1 MHRRAS
7 LLVVLLLMAS
17 TSSVISSFSHLQE
30 NEDFNFVP
38 TSKAVTTWSGV
49 VQLQSSYTVQSSDEL
64 RVLAGTSIEMSIG
77 SRLYVEG
84 RLTVL
89 GEETAPVVMM
99 SGISTQSHEGLQFNT
114 TSNNI
119 GSVIRNLTIDNSDFG
134 VTIYGSNPLLDNLTI
149 LDPDYVGVDLF
160 SSATP
165 VIKNLHVNE
174 AGQDLHGFSNTWRY
188 GIGLS
193 VGASSAPVIT
203 GLHVND
209 AITRGINVWGGSGG
223 LIRDVYIHNI
233 TLATQ
238 SIATGIWVEDSIL
251 LFENVSINRSDHG
264 VYVRHITESSI
275 TRPTFRDLTV
285 ENSMYVGIFVERYNH
300 SLYSNIPMNA
310 QFENLVLRGTGGP
323 NSKAPGQCTAA
334 LNINTSGVYIEN
346 GLIEENDCIGFR
358 GYMMGPSTTINGLII
373 RNSGDSSSNDIPLQS
388 GFYLR
393 SANWAPTI
401 DDLEVSGSIGTGI
414 HLMKSSLRGSNW
426 NVHNNSGIGL
436 HIQESHPEIEG
447 IESSDNGLNG
457 VFVYDSSNV
466 LLVNASSTRNGASAT
481 EISEGVGFLY
491 QESNTRTAST
501 KDVTCRTCS
510 SIDDAQGGVMALD
523 SIDLVLENHSISL
536 PVGVGP
542 ALQID
547 NSGISSSGVVTINGM
562 SIYQDETSSQ
572 AVAITSSDA
581 IINNLILNGNHTG
594 IIWSG
599 SGSAGLNSY
608 LNNSILSGQNCL
620 LLTNHENLTI
630 RSPDYSSCSGSF
642 TVQSSQVSFVDAP
655 DASGLQLTQPGLSQT
670 NLVQWI
676 SSGTP
681 PSLNQAGVA
690 QFDVM
695 WTIHVWAVNQN
706 GFGLPYSVVNL
717 TFDQIENPVQHIL
730 PYVGNSVIGPFVGTR
745 TTSQGT
751 TNVNQFWTGCEYSST
766 RNDTGPEQLNS
777 DKTSI
782 CEIQLPDQP
791 PLILWSTPMD
801 EQLFPSGGEV
811 IFNASE
817 TWDLEN
823 QELTYSWNSSLDGS
837 LIDSCLQGV
846 GSENNKSFF
855 IANNQS
861 SGCLSDGTHD
871 ITLEVCDIS
880 NNCATETR
888 RVELTNLPPSISVV
902 LTPLADVTNRI
913 LLSRTQV
920 LHVNASAS
928 VDPENQPFQTS
939 LDTSFSEWA
948 DDPGDCS
955 TPNCPLEYNVSF
967 EDSPNAVFDL
977 TFVIGDGL
985 NTPLTYSWSV
995 ELYNELPT
1003 PDLQVSRES
1012 NLSSSEV
1019 TLDARG
1025 TVDPEGDQITYRFYS
1040 SIDGELDSRSSHLHN
1055 SQDAPPEGVWIG
1067 HLSPG
1072 AHTITL
1078 GVGDSDSSHS
1088 GSESLLTILLIVN
1101 NSVPIATISSPSTGY
1116 STDSSDLIR
1125 FESSG
1130 SGDWDLSCDSVEDA
1144 SSQILC
1150 NPYIGSS
1157 DLVSVLWTSN
1167 QFVDPLGSGWILD
1180 SRLPAGIHDV
1190 TLTVDDGSGQIAQST
1205 IRIDVSASAPL
1216 LILDS
1221 PDPGAVVNSDAP
1233 ILFDFRQSY
1242 DPDGDSFNVTI
1253 TSNLESEPMV
1263 ENGTTDFWY
1272 NDYMSA
1278 GEHVLTVTLTD
1289 ENGLSRVHTQSLQV
1303 LPSDPFAVIAN
1314 ISEGT
1319 SIPPGEVIEVIG
1331 ADSYDYDNDIFRFEW
1346 RIDSPSG
1353 TVVSTMPNFTY
1364 KPTPGLHLIHL
1375 TVIDQRGGISTASV
1389 NITSLS
1395 SSPRLSD
1402 LMYEPSDFVA
1412 DESYEMAISVILDDP
1427 DGTTNQIQAR
1437 IAMNGMGEIFQLNDN
1452 GSGMDAK
1459 AGDGIWTGS
1468 TSWSPL
1474 GTGYAKIEV
1483 WATDGDSVSLPI
1495 SEQIEVKGPIDSDGL
1510 FASISEDL
1518 GSIILAI
1525 IVMLAIVGGT
1535 FLLNRRRNLQRDL
1548 DLIESWSSVP
1558 SNSTQSL
1565 DATSEVDAELNTE
1578 NKPILDPE
1586 IENKDEESDKI
1597 RGSDL
1602 DWDSV

>member
-1 MHRRAS
+1 M
-7 LLVVLLLMAS
+7 
-17 TSSVISSFSHLQE
+17 I
-30 NEDFNFVP
+30 
-38 TSKAVTTWSGV
+38 
-49 VQLQSSYTVQSSDEL
+49 
-64 RVLAGTSIEMSIG
+64 
-77 SRLYVEG
+77 
-84 RLTVL
+84 
-89 GEETAPVVMM
+89 
-99 SGISTQSHEGLQFNT
+99 
-114 TSNNI
+114 
-119 GSVIRNLTIDNSDFG
+119 
-134 VTIYGSNPLLDNLTI
+134 
-149 LDPDYVGVDLF
+149 
-160 SSATP
+160 
-165 VIKNLHVNE
+165 
-174 AGQDLHGFSNTWRY
+174 
-188 GIGLS
+188 
-193 VGASSAPVIT
+193 
-203 GLHVND
+203 
-209 AITRGINVWGGSGG
+209 
-223 LIRDVYIHNI
+223 
-233 TLATQ
+233 
-238 SIATGIWVEDSIL
+238 
-251 LFENVSINRSDHG
+251 
-264 VYVRHITESSI
+264 
-275 TRPTFRDLTV
+275 
-285 ENSMYVGIFVERYNH
+285 
-300 SLYSNIPMNA
+300 
-310 QFENLVLRGTGGP
+310 
-323 NSKAPGQCTAA
+323 
-334 LNINTSGVYIEN
+334 
-346 GLIEENDCIGFR
+346 
-358 GYMMGPSTTINGLII
+358 GPSTTINGLII

-401 DDLEVSGSIGTGI
+401 DDLEVSGSTGAGI
-414 HLMKSSLRGSNW
+414 HLMKSSLRGTNW

-447 IESSDNGLNG
+447 VQSSDNGLNG

-466 LLVNASSTRNGASAT
+466 LLVNASSTRNGGSAT

-491 QESNTRTAST
+491 RESNTLTAST

-510 SIDDAQGGVMALD
+510 SIDDTQGGVIVQD

-536 PVGVGP
+536 PEGVGP
-542 ALQID
+542 GLQID
-547 NSGISSSGVVTINGM
+547 NSGISFPGVVTIKGM

-599 SGSAGLNSY
+599 SGSSGLNSY
-608 LNNSILSGQNCL
+608 LNNSIISGQNCL

-630 RSPDYSSCSGSF
+630 HSPDYSSCSGSF

-676 SSGTP
+676 SSDTP

-695 WTIHVWAVNQN
+695 WKIHVWAVNQN

-717 TFDQIENPVQHIL
+717 SFDQIENPIQHTL
-730 PYVGNSVIGPFVGTR
+730 PYAGNAVLGPFVGTR

-751 TNVNQFWTGCEYSST
+751 TNVNQFWTGCEYSSN

-777 DKTSI
+777 DKISI

-791 PLILWSTPMD
+791 PLILWSTPIH

-823 QELTYSWNSSLDGS
+823 QELTYFWNSSLDGS
-837 LIDSCLQGV
+837 LIDSCLEEV

-861 SGCLSDGTHD
+861 SGCLTDGTHD

-888 RVELTNLPPSISVV
+888 RIELTNLPPSISVV

-920 LHVNASAS
+920 LHLNASAS

-939 LDTSFSEWA
+939 LDVSFSEWA

-955 TPNCPLEYNVSF
+955 TPNCPLEYNISF

-995 ELYNELPT
+995 ELYNELPS

-1012 NLSSSEV
+1012 NLSSAEI

-1040 SIDGELDSRSSHLHN
+1040 NIDGELDSRSSHLHN
-1055 SQDAPPEGVWIG
+1055 GQDAPPEGVWIG

-1088 GSESLLTILLIVN
+1088 GAESLLSILLIVN

-1125 FESSG
+1125 FESTG
-1130 SGDWDLSCDSVEDA
+1130 SGDWDLSCDSVEDT
-1144 SSQILC
+1144 SPQILC
-1150 NPYIGSS
+1150 NPYIGAS

-1167 QFVDPLGSGWILD
+1167 QLTDPLGSGWILD

-1221 PDPGAVVNSDAP
+1221 PEPGAVVVSDAP

-1263 ENGTTDFWY
+1263 ENGTIEYWY

-1278 GEHVLTVTLTD
+1278 GEHIITVTLTD
-1289 ENGLSRVHTQSLQV
+1289 EHGLSRVYTQSLQV

-1319 SIPPGEVIEVIG
+1319 SIPPGETIEVIG
-1331 ADSYDYDNDIFRFEW
+1331 ADSYDYDDDIFRYEW

-1375 TVIDQRGGISTASV
+1375 TVIDQRGGTSTTSV

-1402 LMYEPSDFVA
+1402 LMYEPSNFVA
-1412 DESYEMAISVILDDP
+1412 DESYEMIISVILDDP
-1427 DGTTNQIQAR
+1427 DGTTNQVQAR
-1437 IAMNGMGEIFQLNDN
+1437 IAMNG
-1452 GSGMDAK
+1452 
-1459 AGDGIWTGS
+1459 
-1468 TSWSPL
+1468 
-1474 GTGYAKIEV
+1474 
-1483 WATDGDSVSLPI
+1483 
-1495 SEQIEVKGPIDSDGL
+1495 
-1510 FASISEDL
+1510 
-1518 GSIILAI
+1518 
-1525 IVMLAIVGGT
+1525 
-1535 FLLNRRRNLQRDL
+1535 
-1548 DLIESWSSVP
+1548 
-1558 SNSTQSL
+1558 
-1565 DATSEVDAELNTE
+1565 
-1578 NKPILDPE
+1578 
-1586 IENKDEESDKI
+1586 
-1597 RGSDL
+1597 
-1602 DWDSV
+1602 